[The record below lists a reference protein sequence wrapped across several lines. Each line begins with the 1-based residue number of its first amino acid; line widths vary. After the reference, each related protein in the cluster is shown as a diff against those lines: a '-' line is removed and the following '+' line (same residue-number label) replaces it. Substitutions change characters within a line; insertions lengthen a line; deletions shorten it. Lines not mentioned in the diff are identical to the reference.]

1 MQPRTLE
8 ELVTSVASR
17 LTATQSETWE
27 ASAEQVLHEVVDYFG
42 LDVCFLRRNDHEIG
56 ATVLVAEW
64 PPREDKPDPDP
75 LGVVYFAD
83 AGPEFASSENLRDV
97 ILARPGGS
105 STEYQERIGR
115 ASGVTAAS
123 MVAVPLLSGDVTTGT
138 LGFVKFG
145 DREWSTVEINVLRA
159 IAALLTQ
166 VQERVRAENSLRYW
180 ADHDELTGLA
190 NRHSLLAQLNGRMER
205 GRPGPVA
212 VLFLDLDRLKS
223 LNDFLGHTAGDRF
236 IVEISTRLT
245 DRCAPGSLVARLGG
259 DEFVVVLGEGVGA
272 DGARREAERISGL
285 VNERVILGNI
295 SISRSA
301 SIGIAVG
308 MPGECTASDL
318 LWQADQAVIA
328 AKAQGGNAIVAFT
341 EDMREEIE
349 VRNII
354 ELSLKSSITD
364 DWLHLVYQP
373 EVDLRTGEILAVE
386 ALVRWDHPV
395 LGLLMPKSF
404 ISVAEST
411 NLADELGAWVLRR
424 ACREYAGWRAEI
436 PGLDV
441 TLRVNVSPAQLVGL
455 EFVDTVARILAEF
468 EVEGG
473 RVCLEI
479 TENGMVGDMDRT
491 RVVLQGLADLGVRV
505 AIDDFGT
512 GYSSLAQLKQLRF
525 DVLKI
530 DREFVRDLGNSR
542 GGRAI
547 VTSIVGLAKSFD
559 LDLVAEG
566 VETEGSAHTLLR
578 LGCHRAQ
585 GYLFSRPVSALR
597 CGELLREG
605 RIPVWDPRRSGAPQQ
620 APMEGLI
627 EADERG

>member
-1 MQPRTLE
+1 MKPRMLE
-8 ELVTSVASR
+8 ELVTSVASL
-17 LTATQSETWE
+17 LTATQAETWV

-64 PPREDKPDPDP
+64 PRRENKPDPDP
-75 LGVVYFAD
+75 LDIVYFAD
-83 AGPEFASSENLRDV
+83 AGPEFASAENLKDV

-105 STEYQERIGR
+105 STAYQDRVGR
-115 ASGVTAAS
+115 ASGILAAS
-123 MVAVPLLSGDVTTGT
+123 MVAVPLLSGEVTTGT

-145 DREWSTVEINVLRA
+145 DREWSTAEINVLKA

-166 VQERVRAENSLRYW
+166 VQERVRAENSLHYW

-190 NRHSLLAQLNGRMER
+190 NRHSLLDQLNSRMAP
-205 GRPGPVA
+205 GSPGPVA
-212 VLFLDLDRLKS
+212 ILFLDLDRLKS
-223 LNDFLGHTAGDRF
+223 LNDFLGHSAGDRF
-236 IVEISTRLT
+236 IVEIGARLT
-245 DRCAPGSLVARLGG
+245 GRCTPDALVARLGG
-259 DEFVVVLGEGVGA
+259 DEFVVVLGEGVGL
-272 DGARREAERISGL
+272 DDARREAERISEF
-285 VNERVILGNI
+285 VNEWVLLGNVTF
-295 SISRSA
+295 SRSA

-308 MPGECTASDL
+308 MPGDCTAADL
-318 LWQADQAVIA
+318 LWQADQAVIG

-349 VRNII
+349 IRNII

-395 LGLLMPKSF
+395 LGLLLPQSF

-411 NLADELGAWVLRR
+411 NLAGELGAWVLGR
-424 ACREYAGWRAEI
+424 ACREYAQWRAGI

-455 EFVDTVARILAEF
+455 EFLDMRLARIFRRTGSTVAMCAWRSQRTWWSATSTEREWFCRGLPTS
-468 EVEGG
+468 VCGWRSTTSG
-473 RVCLEI
+473 R
-479 TENGMVGDMDRT
+479 
-491 RVVLQGLADLGVRV
+491 
-505 AIDDFGT
+505 GT
-512 GYSSLAQLKQLRF
+512 ARWLSSSSCGSTCSRST
-525 DVLKI
+525 VSSCVI
-530 DREFVRDLGNSR
+530 IGNSPS
-542 GGRAI
+542 GRAI
-547 VTSIVGLAKSFD
+547 VESIVGLAKSFD

-566 VETEGSAHTLLR
+566 VEQKVAARALLE

-585 GYLFSRPVSALR
+585 GYLLSRPVSAER
-597 CGELLREG
+597 CGELLRAG
-605 RIPVWDPRRSGAPQQ
+605 RIRVGDPQPSRA
-620 APMEGLI
+620 
-627 EADERG
+627 

>member
-1 MQPRTLE
+1 MKPRMLE
-8 ELVTSVASR
+8 ELVTSVASL
-17 LTATQSETWE
+17 LTATQAETWV

-64 PPREDKPDPDP
+64 PRRENKPDPDP
-75 LGVVYFAD
+75 LDIVYFAD
-83 AGPEFASSENLRDV
+83 AGPEFASAENLKDV

-105 STEYQERIGR
+105 STAYQDRVGR
-115 ASGVTAAS
+115 ASGILAAS
-123 MVAVPLLSGDVTTGT
+123 MVAVPLLSGEVTTGT

-145 DREWSTVEINVLRA
+145 DREWSTAEINVLKA

-166 VQERVRAENSLRYW
+166 VQERVRAENSLHYW

-190 NRHSLLAQLNGRMER
+190 NRHSLLDQLNSRMAP
-205 GRPGPVA
+205 GSPGPVA
-212 VLFLDLDRLKS
+212 ILFLDLDRLKS
-223 LNDFLGHTAGDRF
+223 LNDFLGHSAGDRF
-236 IVEISTRLT
+236 IVEIGARLT
-245 DRCAPGSLVARLGG
+245 GRCASDALVARLGG
-259 DEFVVVLGEGVGA
+259 DEFVVVLGEGVGV
-272 DGARREAERISGL
+272 DDARREAERISEI
-285 VNERVILGNI
+285 VNEWVLLGNVTF
-295 SISRSA
+295 SRSA

-308 MPGECTASDL
+308 MPGDCTAADL
-318 LWQADQAVIA
+318 LWQADQAVIG

-349 VRNII
+349 IRNII

-395 LGLLMPKSF
+395 LGLLLPQSF

-411 NLADELGAWVLRR
+411 NLAGELGAWVLGR
-424 ACREYAGWRAEI
+424 ACREYAQWRAGI

-455 EFVDTVARILAEF
+455 EFLDIVARILE
-468 EVEGG
+468 ENGVDGG
-473 RVCLEI
+473 HVCLEI
-479 TENGMVGDMDRT
+479 TENVVVGDLDRT

-530 DREFVRDLGNSR
+530 DREFVRDLGNSPS
-542 GGRAI
+542 GRAI
-547 VTSIVGLAKSFD
+547 VESIVGLAKSFD

-566 VETEGSAHTLLR
+566 VETEVAARALLE

-585 GYLFSRPVSALR
+585 GYLFSRPVSAER
-597 CGELLREG
+597 CGELLRAG
-605 RIPVWDPRRSGAPQQ
+605 RIRVGDPQPSRA
-620 APMEGLI
+620 
-627 EADERG
+627 

>member
-1 MQPRTLE
+1 MKPRMLE
-8 ELVTSVASR
+8 ELVTSVASL
-17 LTATQSETWE
+17 LTATQAETWV

-64 PPREDKPDPDP
+64 PRRENKPDPDP
-75 LGVVYFAD
+75 LDIVYFAD
-83 AGPEFASSENLRDV
+83 AGPEFASAENLKDV

-105 STEYQERIGR
+105 STAYQDRVGR
-115 ASGVTAAS
+115 ASGILAAS
-123 MVAVPLLSGDVTTGT
+123 MVAVPLLSGEVTTGT

-145 DREWSTVEINVLRA
+145 DREWSTAEINVLKA

-166 VQERVRAENSLRYW
+166 VQERVRAENSLHYW

-190 NRHSLLAQLNGRMER
+190 NRHSLLDQLNSRMAP
-205 GRPGPVA
+205 GSPGPVA
-212 VLFLDLDRLKS
+212 ILFLDLDRLKS
-223 LNDFLGHTAGDRF
+223 LNDFLGHSAGDRF
-236 IVEISTRLT
+236 IVEIGARLT
-245 DRCAPGSLVARLGG
+245 GRCAPDALVARLGG
-259 DEFVVVLGEGVGA
+259 DEFVVVLGEGVGL
-272 DGARREAERISGL
+272 DDARHEAERISQF
-285 VNERVILGNI
+285 VNEWVLLGNVTF
-295 SISRSA
+295 SRSA

-308 MPGECTASDL
+308 MPGDCTAADL
-318 LWQADQAVIA
+318 LWQADQAVIG

-349 VRNII
+349 IRNII

-395 LGLLMPKSF
+395 LGLLLPQSF

-411 NLADELGAWVLRR
+411 NLAGELGAWVLGR
-424 ACREYAGWRAEI
+424 ACREYAQWRAGI

-455 EFVDTVARILAEF
+455 EFLDIVARILE
-468 EVEGG
+468 ENGVDGG
-473 RVCLEI
+473 HVCLEI
-479 TENGMVGDMDRT
+479 TENVVVGDLDRT

-530 DREFVRDLGNSR
+530 DREFVRDLGNSPS
-542 GGRAI
+542 GRAI
-547 VTSIVGLAKSFD
+547 VESIVGLAKSFD

-566 VETEGSAHTLLR
+566 VETKVAARALLE

-585 GYLFSRPVSALR
+585 GYLFSRPVSAER
-597 CGELLREG
+597 CGELLRAG
-605 RIPVWDPRRSGAPQQ
+605 RIRVGDPQPSRA
-620 APMEGLI
+620 
-627 EADERG
+627 